1 MRDGDKA
8 KRSIKISFNPSDR
21 IDEYIGVYEERFK
34 IGFIKFWRKIGY
46 ILDREGIFFQDG
58 SLLSHH
64 LSANRDNWVNEVY
77 WIRRAYPPTHD
88 SIFDIY
94 LEQMTSGNK

>member
-1 MRDGDKA
+1 MRDRDKV

-21 IDEYIGVYEERFK
+21 IDEYIGVYEERFR

-46 ILDREGIFFQDG
+46 ILDREGIFYRDG

-64 LSANRDNWVNEVY
+64 LSANRITGPMRYIGFEGH
-77 WIRRAYPPTHD
+77 IRQRMTLFL
-88 SIFDIY
+88 IFT
-94 LEQMTSGNK
+94 LNK